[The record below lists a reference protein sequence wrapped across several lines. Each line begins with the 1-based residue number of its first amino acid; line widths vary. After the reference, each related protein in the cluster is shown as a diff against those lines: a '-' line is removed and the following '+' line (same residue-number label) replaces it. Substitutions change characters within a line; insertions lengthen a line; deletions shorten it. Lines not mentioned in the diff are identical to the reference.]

1 MADIPNVRKLNA
13 HVDVTASRRILTGFH
28 APLPVDCLGAAG
40 KMTVET
46 IAKPKEAIIMK
57 IRWIFAAFI
66 WCLALTSW
74 TVASESLS
82 PLQTIK
88 GPIDQVVA
96 ILNQPGNHSGAR
108 NTEKRDQIWKTVK
121 PLFDFETLSRRAL
134 GSDWE
139 RFSTEEQT
147 KFQDVFAE
155 FLGNTYIDKIQGE
168 YNNEKIIFI
177 DELIRDHLAL
187 ARTKLVRESLEL
199 PIDYRMRQIDGNWKI
214 YDVLVENG
222 VSLVKNYR
230 VQFKS
235 ALQKETPAE
244 LIKRL
249 EAKLKNE

>member
-1 MADIPNVRKLNA
+1 
-13 HVDVTASRRILTGFH
+13 
-28 APLPVDCLGAAG
+28 
-40 KMTVET
+40 
-46 IAKPKEAIIMK
+46 MK

-66 WCLALTSW
+66 WCLALTPL

-82 PLQTIK
+82 PLETIK
-88 GPIDQVVA
+88 GPIDRVVS
-96 ILNQPGNHSGAR
+96 ILNEPGNHSGDR
-108 NTEKRDQIWKTVK
+108 KTEKRNQIWETVK
-121 PLFDFETLSRRAL
+121 PLFDFETLSRRVL

-139 RFSTEEQT
+139 RFSTEEQS

-155 FLGNTYIDKIQGE
+155 FLANTYIDKIQGD
-168 YNNEKIIFI
+168 YNNEKITFV
-177 DELIRDHLAL
+177 DELVRDQLAL

-214 YDVLVENG
+214 YDILVENG

-249 EAKLKNE
+249 QAKLKNN